1 MAGFLGR
8 AGYFSRETWL
18 NVRRNLTLTVA
29 AILTVAVGVML
40 VGLGLMAGGIFLLTK
55 RKFKSEKWQFEVTK
69 KVEQE

>member
-40 VGLGLMAGGIFLLTK
+40 VGLGLMARSASANALGRWQGGGQFEIFL
-55 RKFKSEKWQFEVTK
+55 V
-69 KVEQE
+69 